1 MAEGLPND
9 VNIEALKDSVKHEIR
24 RELKIK
30 EGAENLLKAAKD
42 RKSKSQAEHIVKESS
57 DKIEFLRLK
66 LQDLIAQVPD
76 DEGESLI
83 FYIESTCT
91 CIFASMYVIK
101 INILSEVI
109 TDLRS

>member
-1 MAEGLPND
+1 MQCTYTASVTYYYYLHRDYRMAEGLPND

-76 DEGESLI
+76 DEG
-83 FYIESTCT
+83 
-91 CIFASMYVIK
+91 
-101 INILSEVI
+101 
-109 TDLRS
+109 

>member
-83 FYIESTCT
+83 FMLKVYM
-91 CIFASMYVIK
+91 F
-101 INILSEVI
+101 EVI
-109 TDLRS
+109 FCQYVYD

>member
-1 MAEGLPND
+1 MAEGLPTD

-76 DEGESLI
+76 DEGIVLKLCV
-83 FYIESTCT
+83 FLCV
-91 CIFASMYVIK
+91 YVCV
-101 INILSEVI
+101 LE
-109 TDLRS
+109 LLP

>member
-1 MAEGLPND
+1 MAEGLPTD

-57 DKIEFLRLK
+57 DKITFLRLK
-66 LQDLIAQVPD
+66 LQDLLAQVPD
-76 DEGESLI
+76 DEGIVRPCMEIDVTLSLTS
-83 FYIESTCT
+83 FLLWPYT
-91 CIFASMYVIK
+91 VP
-101 INILSEVI
+101 
-109 TDLRS
+109 

>member
-83 FYIESTCT
+83 FILKVYMFEV
-91 CIFASMYVIK
+91 IFASICM
-101 INILSEVI
+101 
-109 TDLRS
+109 

>member
-76 DEGESLI
+76 DEGENLI
-83 FYIESTCT
+83 CNFVSHIESMRV
-91 CIFASMYVIK
+91 SGYLPV
-101 INILSEVI
+101 
-109 TDLRS
+109 

>member
-42 RKSKSQAEHIVKESS
+42 RKSRSQAEHIVKESS

-76 DEGESLI
+76 DEGEILI
-83 FYIESTCT
+83 CNFVSHIESMCASGYLPV
-91 CIFASMYVIK
+91 CI
-101 INILSEVI
+101 
-109 TDLRS
+109 

>member
-1 MAEGLPND
+1 MRCTYTASVTYYYYLHRDCRMAEGLPND

-76 DEGESLI
+76 DEG
-83 FYIESTCT
+83 
-91 CIFASMYVIK
+91 
-101 INILSEVI
+101 
-109 TDLRS
+109 

>member
-1 MAEGLPND
+1 MAEELPND
-9 VNIEALKDSVKHEIR
+9 VNIEALKDSVKHEIH
-24 RELKIK
+24 RELRIK

-76 DEGESLI
+76 DDGES
-83 FYIESTCT
+83 
-91 CIFASMYVIK
+91 
-101 INILSEVI
+101 INL
-109 TDLRS
+109 